1 VNCDTIHR
9 RLLSLERP
17 DQPPADVRG
26 HLASCDACRGW
37 HKRLMEMEARVARLA
52 VPPPQRKKAFL
63 DSLRQPAPPPSTIRF
78 QPDRRAQR
86 PALRDRGRLKL
97 AIAVAGAAALVLI
110 ALGVA
115 AWPHGQRVQLVV
127 VPQRL
132 SPLKQ
137 RLKEDARWAKA
148 RTPQEKLAVLSD
160 LADETHAQAQKLAQA
175 KGESFDR
182 EVDLYREIVERIT
195 SKEATQI
202 DKKERVKVLQP
213 LAERL
218 ARAESQ
224 ANTLADSMA
233 LDSPAVPPLRELVA
247 IAHRGNQQIRALIQE
262 AAA

>member
-26 HLASCDACRGW
+26 HLASCPACRGW
-37 HKRLMEMEARVARLA
+37 HKRLVEMEARVARLA
-52 VPPPQRKKAFL
+52 VPPPQRKAAFL

-78 QPDRRAQR
+78 QPDRRGQQPTPR
-86 PALRDRGRLKL
+86 ERGRLKL

-115 AWPHGQRVQLVV
+115 AWPRDQRVQLSVV
-127 VPQRL
+127 IRRPT
-132 SPLKQ
+132 PLEL
-137 RLKEDARWAKA
+137 RLKDDARWAKA

-160 LADETHAQAQKLAQA
+160 LADETHAQAQKLARSR
-175 KGESFDR
+175 GEDLDR

-195 SKEATQI
+195 SDEATQI
-202 DKKERVKVLQP
+202 ARKERAKVLQP

-224 ANTLADSMA
+224 AHTLALKLEAEDSSSAAA
-233 LDSPAVPPLRELVA
+233 LRKIVAV
-247 IAHRGNQQIRALIQE
+247 AHKGNEQIRALIQQV
-262 AAA
+262 